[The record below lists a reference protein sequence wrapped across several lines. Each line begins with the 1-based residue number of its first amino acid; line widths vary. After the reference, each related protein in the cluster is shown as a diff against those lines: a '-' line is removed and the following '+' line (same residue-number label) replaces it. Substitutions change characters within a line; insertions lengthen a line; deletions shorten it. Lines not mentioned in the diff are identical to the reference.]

1 MYFYPM
7 KVIVN
12 PKTKKQEKAV
22 KTFLA
27 DLDIE
32 FTIAEEDAAIYKT
45 SPSKKLTQKEK
56 KILDNLGQSVD
67 FVNNYKKAK
76 TKAKSLNQLL
86 NKL

>member
-1 MYFYPM
+1 M

-32 FTIAEEDAAIYKT
+32 FTVAAEDAAIYKT
-45 SPSKKLTQKEK
+45 TTSKKLTAKEK
-56 KILDNLGQSVD
+56 KILDNLDQSVD
-67 FVNNYKKAK
+67 YVNNYRKGK

-86 NKL
+86 NEF